1 MQFRRREVH
10 VQDRRRVGRG
20 EETVRRKIPPEWRL
34 TLILAGV
41 AVGLLAV
48 LLVELRWRSGIF
60 ELVCAHRT
68 GLHIA
73 SIIREGSCDWPSR

>member
-1 MQFRRREVH
+1 MSEIGGGLGEVK
-10 VQDRRRVGRG
+10 G
-20 EETVRRKIPPEWRL
+20 TVRRKIPPEWRL
-34 TLILAGV
+34 TLILSGV

-73 SIIREGSCDWPSR
+73 SIIRAGFCDWPSR

>member
-1 MQFRRREVH
+1 MRSRRS
-10 VQDRRRVGRG
+10 GY
-20 EETVRRKIPPEWRL
+20 L

-60 ELVCAHRT
+60 ELVCAHRS
-68 GLHIA
+68 GVLAH
-73 SIIREGSCDWPSR
+73 SIYH

>member
-1 MQFRRREVH
+1 MRREA
-10 VQDRRRVGRG
+10 
-20 EETVRRKIPPEWRL
+20 VRLDVPPDWQL